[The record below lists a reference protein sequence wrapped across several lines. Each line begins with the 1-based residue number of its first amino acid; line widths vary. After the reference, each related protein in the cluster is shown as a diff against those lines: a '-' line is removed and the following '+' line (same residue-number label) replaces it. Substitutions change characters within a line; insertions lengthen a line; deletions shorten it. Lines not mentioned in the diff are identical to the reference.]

1 MTLAAWLFAISTII
15 SWSYYGEQGMVYMS
29 GRASVLPYKFLYLAG
44 TVYAAVGIEDTG
56 QMELLIDLGM
66 GAMLWSNIPI
76 VVLLGFLAVRCLSD
90 YQRKLA
96 AGEFPVHRG

>member
-1 MTLAAWLFAISTII
+1 
-15 SWSYYGEQGMVYMS
+15 
-29 GRASVLPYKFLYLAG
+29 
-44 TVYAAVGIEDTG
+44 
-56 QMELLIDLGM
+56 MELLIDLGM